1 MNHVKEKMGCP
12 RVLLVDNLREIRE
25 RVAQLLGSDFE
36 IVAAQNGQQAMEAA
50 SIFNPDLL
58 ILDISMPILNGI
70 QVASRLRESGARAKI
85 IFLTVHQDADYIE
98 AAFSVGASAYVFKSR
113 LATDLIPAVQSALEG
128 QTFISIQS
136 SVRDEDARF
145 GQVKPFVA
153 PRRA

>member
-1 MNHVKEKMGCP
+1 VKEKMGCP

-113 LATDLIPAVQSALEG
+113 LATDLIPAVQSVLGG
-128 QTFISIQS
+128 QRFISIQNKS

-145 GQVKPFVA
+145 GHIKPFVA

>member
-1 MNHVKEKMGCP
+1 VKEKMGCP

-36 IVAAQNGQQAMEAA
+36 IFAAQNGQQAMEAT

-128 QTFISIQS
+128 QKFISIQS
-136 SVRDEDARF
+136 SVRDEDVRF
-145 GQVKPFVA
+145 GQVKPFMA

>member
-1 MNHVKEKMGCP
+1 VKEKMGCP

-36 IVAAQNGQQAMEAA
+36 IVAAQNGQQAMDAA

-128 QTFISIQS
+128 QKFISIQS
-136 SVRDEDARF
+136 SVRDEDVRF
-145 GQVKPFVA
+145 EQVKPFVA